1 MTARRGM
8 AKRWL
13 GMLLLAVAIEA
24 AAQDTG
30 ASGSPMQETEAAGR
44 QEEVPF
50 LGGFLTES
58 RILYPLA
65 VGDWEA
71 RGEHR
76 YEQAEMGVSVRYQ
89 HRVHRDRWVDLYFYP
104 AGVLSRDRLLQE
116 AKGTLESVRQH
127 GGYSRAEIA
136 PLRAYAIATGS
147 GKQRRQLPAYA
158 VSMSLQRD
166 GKDYSSAMVLLA
178 KDLYFIKGR
187 FSADAGALRPARV
200 QSQLQALM
208 EPLVRQTSVFSTGA
222 CWTPP
227 PIVRVAAPDA
237 GAPGALMS
245 THRDDELRAVAH
257 ADRIEAVE
265 PDAPEAKLMQLMSM
279 SASGRWIPGC
289 HPPEDM
295 TPEVPATHRE
305 IRFEYRAPPER
316 TDGTTPRLRGRRI
329 GLG

>member
-1 MTARRGM
+1 MAR
-8 AKRWL
+8 RWL
-13 GMLLLAVAIEA
+13 GGLLLGPAIA
-24 AAQDTG
+24 AAQDRGTSVSS
-30 ASGSPMQETEAAGR
+30 AQQAEAASQQDGA
-44 QEEVPF
+44 PF
-50 LGGFLTES
+50 LGGFLTET

-89 HRVHRDRWVDLYFYP
+89 HRVHRDRWVDIYFYP
-104 AGVLSRDRLLQE
+104 AGVLPQGRLLEE
-116 AKGTLESVRQH
+116 AKGTLEGVRQH

-136 PLRAYAIATGS
+136 PLRGYAIATGS

-187 FSADAGALRPARV
+187 FSAEADALKPARV
-200 QSQLQALM
+200 QSRLQALM
-208 EPLVRQTSVFSTGA
+208 EPLVRQTSLFSTGA
-222 CWTPP
+222 CWMPP
-227 PIVRVAAPDA
+227 PIVQVAVPDDAAA
-237 GAPGALMS
+237 GNLM
-245 THRDDELRAVAH
+245 HIRREDGLRTVAF
-257 ADRIEAVE
+257 ADRVEAVDPE
-265 PDAPEAKLMQLMSM
+265 APEAKAMQLMSM

-316 TDGTTPRLRGRRI
+316 SDGNTPRLHGRRT
-329 GLG
+329 GVG